1 MGALENWTGYARAS
15 GKPLRPSGFSPLQLT
30 QCRPVCYFLSIL
42 QLTLFAAG
50 VALITIMSHGLSLAT
65 KLWLA
70 KQETQRLAKQ
80 QQEAAEQRRQVSEAW
95 QVGRPRGHSSLGAAF
110 ER

>member
-1 MGALENWTGYARAS
+1 M
-15 GKPLRPSGFSPLQLT
+15 
-30 QCRPVCYFLSIL
+30 CYFLSIL

-95 QVGRPRGHSSLGAAF
+95 QVGTPKGHSSLGAALSGNHSSCKP
-110 ER
+110 RQPLMCSHGQGMQSNC